1 MTGCRWRLDAARF
14 FGDNALQNRYMDNHQ
29 PDLEELNRLLR
40 DLLLRVSRLERKL
53 ELLSAPKV
61 SSTAQPWT
69 KPPDQES
76 MLPMSSPRAIAGE
89 GRASS
94 PDLESRIGSQWL
106 NRVGIVAVLVGVS
119 LFLKYAFEGKWVGPA
134 GRVSIGLLAGVVV
147 ITWSERF
154 RAHGYRVFSFSLK
167 ALGLGML
174 YLSLWAAFQ
183 VYDLTSWTV
192 AFTAM
197 VTVTVSTIALALW
210 QEAEVLALFALI
222 GGFATPLLLYTGENR
237 ELQLFTYLALL
248 NSATLVL
255 AGSRPW
261 RRLLLVSLLAT
272 LILYFTWYAI
282 FYRRSELALTVGFAT
297 LFFVIFAIT
306 PLVESVYKPDVPGR
320 SGTVLFASSLTGV
333 AYFLELYLVLGRIDR
348 TAAAWCTLALGTF
361 YVFLGGFFRM
371 KTGGQM
377 ASALRH
383 LHLALSTVFIT
394 LAIAIRFESQWT
406 SIGWFVEAAGLVTIG
421 FWWRSS
427 FVRWQALVLIAVTI
441 AKVFAYDIWRLE
453 RGYRIVS
460 FFVLG
465 MLLLAISFIYQ
476 RDWLRLS
483 LESAAGKPVSRE
495 ER

>member
-1 MTGCRWRLDAARF
+1 
-14 FGDNALQNRYMDNHQ
+14 MDNDP

-53 ELLSAPKV
+53 ELLSTFKV
-61 SSTAQPWT
+61 PSTPQPWT
-69 KPPDQES
+69 KPTDLES
-76 MLPMSSPRAIAGE
+76 LLPTSSPHAIAGE
-89 GRASS
+89 ESTSS
-94 PDLESRIGSQWL
+94 PDLESLIGSQWL
-106 NRVGIVAVLVGVS
+106 NRVGILAVLVGVS
-119 LFLKYAFEGKWVGPA
+119 LFLKYAFEGKWVGPG

-147 ITWSERF
+147 IIWSEWF
-154 RAHGYRVFSFSLK
+154 RAHGYRMFSFSLK

-183 VYDLTSWTV
+183 VYNLISWTV
-192 AFTAM
+192 ALVAM
-197 VTVTVSTIALALW
+197 GTVTVSTTALALW

-222 GGFATPLLLYTGENR
+222 GGFATPVLLYTGENR
-237 ELQLFTYLALL
+237 ELELFTYLAVL

-255 AGSRPW
+255 AGARPW

-272 LILYFTWYAI
+272 LVLYFTWYAT

-297 LFFVIFAIT
+297 LFFVIFAIA
-306 PLVESVYKPDVPGR
+306 PLVESVYRPDVPGR
-320 SGTVLFASSLTGV
+320 SSTVLFASSLNAV
-333 AYFLELYLVLGRIDR
+333 AYFLELYLVLGRMDR
-348 TAAAWCTLALGTF
+348 TVTAWCALALGTV
-361 YVFLGGFFRM
+361 YIFLGGFLRM
-371 KTGGQM
+371 KTGSYM

-394 LAIAIRFESQWT
+394 LAIAVRFESQWI
-406 SIGWFVEAAGLVTIG
+406 SIGWFVEAAGLMTIG
-421 FWWRSS
+421 FWRRSS

-460 FFVLG
+460 FFALG
-465 MLLLAISFIYQ
+465 MLLLAVSFIYQ

-483 LESAAGKPVSRE
+483 LDSAAGKSMSRE
-495 ER
+495 EG